1 MTPQQEVTTYR
12 QRYDE
17 IVAKL
22 NDQQV
27 QELFDDLNEEADKH
41 PPHTRQLYLALYRRL
56 HG

>member
-22 NDQQV
+22 NEQQV
-27 QELFDDLNEEADKH
+27 RELFDDLNEEADKH
-41 PPHTRQLYLALYRRL
+41 PPHERQLYLALYRRL